1 MLKSP
6 KDAHVLTADVALTG
20 VLEEGDIKL
29 YGVKPLL
36 SALPPSQYVGGG
48 MQEGHILT
56 QTFEEAYYI
65 GANLNGH

>member
-6 KDAHVLTADVALTG
+6 KGALTG
-20 VLEEGDIKL
+20 VLEEGEIKL
-29 YGVKPLL
+29 YGGQTTPFC
-36 SALPPSQYVGGG
+36 PPTFPVCGGE
-48 MQEGHILT
+48 MQEGYILT

>member
-1 MLKSP
+1 MLKLP

-36 SALPPSQYVGGG
+36 SALPPSQYVG
-48 MQEGHILT
+48 ENARR
-56 QTFEEAYYI
+56 AYS
-65 GANLNGH
+65 NPDF